1 MARNR
6 QYYGTTDIFSAQAA
20 TGSSNFINV
29 TDFRNA
35 VISLGTASSANMTI
49 KVQGGIGETC
59 PAFASAQS
67 ATNRWNYIDIAPLD
81 AAGVVTDGDTGLVF
95 SGTDGNYLFEV
106 NANGLNWLCLTV
118 TARSAGSVTADLTL
132 TAND

>member
-6 QYYGTTDIFSAQAA
+6 QYYGASDIFSAQAA
-20 TGSSNFINV
+20 TGASNTIDV

-35 VISLGTASSANMTI
+35 VFSLGTASSANMTI
-49 KVQGGIGETC
+49 KVQGGIGDDA
-59 PAFASAQS
+59 PDFSSAQS

-81 AAGVVTDGDTGLVF
+81 AAGVITDGDTGLAF
-95 SGTDGNYLFEV
+95 TGTDGNYLFEV
-106 NANGLNWLCLTV
+106 NANGLDWLCLNV

-132 TAND
+132 TTND